1 MTPEHP
7 IILCGFTS
15 SGKTTIGKLLSEQLG
30 LPFYDTDQM
39 LIEHYKMT
47 IPEIFAEG
55 GESLFRDYEHEIA
68 RQVCGLG
75 PSVVST
81 GGGMLTFDRNGE
93 ILEKSGTI
101 FYIDRPFEDCY
112 RYLRTM
118 QKRKSRIP
126 ISCDAGYIRN
136 MQSTIS
142 RILGGRRMRRRR
154 SVRFY
159 SCLRTQKPAT
169 RFPLRFPL

>member
-7 IILCGFTS
+7 IIICGFTS

-81 GGGMLTFDRNGE
+81 GGGMLTFDRNGK
-93 ILEKSGTI
+93 ILAEERHDLLYRPPVRGLLPESCVASGTAVI
-101 FYIDRPFEDCY
+101 
-112 RYLRTM
+112 
-118 QKRKSRIP
+118 
-126 ISCDAGYIRN
+126 
-136 MQSTIS
+136 
-142 RILGGRRMRRRR
+142 
-154 SVRFY
+154 
-159 SCLRTQKPAT
+159 
-169 RFPLRFPL
+169 

>member
-47 IPEIFAEG
+47 IPEIFSEG

-68 RQVCGLG
+68 RSGMRPRPVRGL
-75 PSVVST
+75 
-81 GGGMLTFDRNGE
+81 L
-93 ILEKSGTI
+93 
-101 FYIDRPFEDCY
+101 
-112 RYLRTM
+112 
-118 QKRKSRIP
+118 
-126 ISCDAGYIRN
+126 
-136 MQSTIS
+136 
-142 RILGGRRMRRRR
+142 RRRNAD
-154 SVRFY
+154 
-159 SCLRTQKPAT
+159 L
-169 RFPLRFPL
+169 

>member
-47 IPEIFAEG
+47 IPEIFAKG

-81 GGGMLTFDRNGE
+81 GGGMLT
-93 ILEKSGTI
+93 
-101 FYIDRPFEDCY
+101 YIDRPFEDCY
-112 RYLRTM
+112 RNLALHPERPLFKNHTKEEIENTYLTRRGLY
-118 QKRKSRIP
+118 KKYAKYDIP
-126 ISCDAGYIRN
+126 NTKGPQDAVEKICA
-136 MQSTIS
+136 
-142 RILGGRRMRRRR
+142 L
-154 SVRFY
+154 
-159 SCLRTQKPAT
+159 L
-169 RFPLRFPL
+169 

>member
-47 IPEIFAEG
+47 IPEIFAKG

-68 RQVCGLG
+68 HQVCDLG
-75 PSVVST
+75 
-81 GGGMLTFDRNGE
+81 
-93 ILEKSGTI
+93 
-101 FYIDRPFEDCY
+101 RPWSLPEAEC
-112 RYLRTM
+112 
-118 QKRKSRIP
+118 
-126 ISCDAGYIRN
+126 
-136 MQSTIS
+136 
-142 RILGGRRMRRRR
+142 
-154 SVRFY
+154 
-159 SCLRTQKPAT
+159 
-169 RFPLRFPL
+169 

>member
-1 MTPEHP
+1 MRSLSKRRILSPESADLSRRNQTLTPEHP

-75 PSVVST
+75 LS
-81 GGGMLTFDRNGE
+81 GGLPPE
-93 ILEKSGTI
+93 AE
-101 FYIDRPFEDCY
+101 C
-112 RYLRTM
+112 
-118 QKRKSRIP
+118 
-126 ISCDAGYIRN
+126 
-136 MQSTIS
+136 
-142 RILGGRRMRRRR
+142 
-154 SVRFY
+154 
-159 SCLRTQKPAT
+159 
-169 RFPLRFPL
+169 

>member
-47 IPEIFAEG
+47 IPEIFAKG

-93 ILEKSGTI
+93 SSKRAARSSILT
-101 FYIDRPFEDCY
+101 P
-112 RYLRTM
+112 
-118 QKRKSRIP
+118 
-126 ISCDAGYIRN
+126 
-136 MQSTIS
+136 
-142 RILGGRRMRRRR
+142 
-154 SVRFY
+154 V
-159 SCLRTQKPAT
+159 
-169 RFPLRFPL
+169 

>member
-47 IPEIFAEG
+47 IPEIFA
-55 GESLFRDYEHEIA
+55 

-93 ILEKSGTI
+93 ILAKSGTI

-112 RYLRTM
+112 RNLALHPERPLFKNHTKEEIENTYLTRRGLY
-118 QKRKSRIP
+118 KKYAKYNIP
-126 ISCDAGYIRN
+126 NTGEPQDAAEKICA
-136 MQSTIS
+136 
-142 RILGGRRMRRRR
+142 L
-154 SVRFY
+154 
-159 SCLRTQKPAT
+159 L
-169 RFPLRFPL
+169 

>member
-75 PSVVST
+75 PSVVYRPPVRGLLPEPCVT
-81 GGGMLTFDRNGE
+81 P
-93 ILEKSGTI
+93 GTTVI
-101 FYIDRPFEDCY
+101 
-112 RYLRTM
+112 
-118 QKRKSRIP
+118 
-126 ISCDAGYIRN
+126 
-136 MQSTIS
+136 
-142 RILGGRRMRRRR
+142 
-154 SVRFY
+154 
-159 SCLRTQKPAT
+159 
-169 RFPLRFPL
+169 

>member
-47 IPEIFAEG
+47 IPEIFSEG

-93 ILEKSGTI
+93 LLEKSGMI
-101 FYIDRPFEDCY
+101 FYLSLIH
-112 RYLRTM
+112 
-118 QKRKSRIP
+118 I
-126 ISCDAGYIRN
+126 
-136 MQSTIS
+136 
-142 RILGGRRMRRRR
+142 
-154 SVRFY
+154 
-159 SCLRTQKPAT
+159 
-169 RFPLRFPL
+169 

>member
-47 IPEIFAEG
+47 IPEIFSEG

-93 ILEKSGTI
+93 LLEKSGMI
-101 FYIDRPFEDCY
+101 FYIERPFEEFPVPVKGQHSASGGHGCGPWTADVFFM
-112 RYLRTM
+112 LD
-118 QKRKSRIP
+118 SRLVIE
-126 ISCDAGYIRN
+126 I
-136 MQSTIS
+136 
-142 RILGGRRMRRRR
+142 
-154 SVRFY
+154 
-159 SCLRTQKPAT
+159 
-169 RFPLRFPL
+169 